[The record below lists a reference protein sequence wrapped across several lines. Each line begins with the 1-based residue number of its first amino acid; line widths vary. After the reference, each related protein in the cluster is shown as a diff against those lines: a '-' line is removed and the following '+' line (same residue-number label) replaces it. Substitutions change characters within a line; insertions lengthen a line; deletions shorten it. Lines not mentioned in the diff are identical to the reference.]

1 VLFMN
6 LFTYPGGEHDFHIR
20 LCSRRL
26 TVAQRLPQVE
36 QELLNNAQLLVQS
49 VTITN
54 KVVSSNPVHG
64 EVYSIQHCVIK
75 FVSDLRQVCG
85 FLRVPRFPPLIKLT
99 VTKKLKYCSKYH

>member
-1 VLFMN
+1 MN

-36 QELLNNAQLLVQS
+36 QKLLDNAQLLVQS
-49 VTITN
+49 VPITN
-54 KVVSSNPVHG
+54 KVVSSNP
-64 EVYSIQHCVIK
+64 VYSIQHCVIK

-85 FLRVPRFPPLIKLT
+85 FLRVPRCPPLIKLT
-99 VTKKLKYCSKYH
+99 VTKKLKYCSRYH